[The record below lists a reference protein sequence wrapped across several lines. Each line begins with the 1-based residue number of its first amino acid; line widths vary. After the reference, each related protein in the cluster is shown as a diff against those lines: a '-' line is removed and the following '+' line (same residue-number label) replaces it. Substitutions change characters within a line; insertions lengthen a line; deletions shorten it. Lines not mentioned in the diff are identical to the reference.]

1 MKKLILA
8 VTLSAAAWSSTLA
21 MAPAQAQGFGGGGGQ
36 GGSQWRNSPKG
47 RLGGI
52 IRSIGDLEK
61 ANKAPLTKDQARK
74 VLAAVNPWKGKPK
87 MTEDE
92 AKSLYVKINTT
103 LTTKQ
108 KLELDKIT
116 AQSRHFGGGDRGGQ
130 GGSGGGAGGPG
141 GGGGGGG
148 FGGGGTPPSPED
160 MKKFQ
165 AMRQKMQGFMKTS
178 NPFYPPQ
185 NYKELKDMPE
195 RMHES
200 MMRRYQSRMDILKKL
215 AAKAK

>member
-8 VTLSAAAWSSTLA
+8 ATLSVAALSSTLA
-21 MAPAQAQGFGGGGGQ
+21 LAPAQAQGFGGGGG
-36 GGSQWRNSPKG
+36 GSSQRNSPKG
-47 RLGGI
+47 RLSSVIRGI
-52 IRSIGDLEK
+52 GELEK
-61 ANKAPLTKDQARK
+61 AKKAPLTKDQAK
-74 VLAAVNPWKGKPK
+74 KIVAAINPWKAKPK

-92 AKSLYVKINTT
+92 AKSLYGKINTT

-108 KLELDKIT
+108 KNELDKMA
-116 AQSRHFGGGDRGGQ
+116 AQNRRFSSGDRGERG
-130 GGSGGGAGGPG
+130 GGGAGGQG
-141 GGGGGGG
+141 GGPG
-148 FGGGGTPPSPED
+148 GGGGTPPSPEE

-165 AMRQKMQGFMKTS
+165 QMRQKMQGFMKTS

-195 RMHES
+195 RMRES
-200 MMRRYQSRMDILKKL
+200 MARRYQSRMDMLKKL